1 MNTIDCIK
9 TRRSVR
15 KYRNEQIKDDEL
27 IQVLEAGT
35 WSPTSMGAQ
44 HPHIVAVQ
52 NPAFIERLKKMN
64 VEVMGT
70 TGDPYYGAPTIIL
83 VLTDRGYGNE
93 VYDGSIVLQTMM
105 LAAHEIGLGTC
116 WIHRE
121 RERRQPFPEAPQTGL
136 LQDCQVTEDEYRP
149 GTLRRGK
156 LLHAVSRQ
164 VGLPAKS
171 ASKRILHCA
180 FDEITPKM
188 LA

>member
-15 KYRNEQIKDDEL
+15 KFKDEQIKDDEL

-44 HPHIVAVQ
+44 HPHI
-52 NPAFIERLKKMN
+52 I
-64 VEVMGT
+64 T

-121 RERRQPFPEAPQTGL
+121 REMFDSEEGKQLLRDMGIQEDLMGIGALSIGYEAEGGSHAPKP
-136 LQDCQVTEDEYRP
+136 R
-149 GTLRRGK
+149 K
-156 LLHAVSRQ
+156 LNYYQ
-164 VGLPAKS
+164 
-171 ASKRILHCA
+171 IL
-180 FDEITPKM
+180 K
-188 LA
+188 

>member
-52 NPAFIERLKKMN
+52 NPAFIERL
-64 VEVMGT
+64 
-70 TGDPYYGAPTIIL
+70 
-83 VLTDRGYGNE
+83 

-121 RERRQPFPEAPQTGL
+121 REMFDSKEGRQLLRDMGIQEDLMGIGALSIGYEAEG
-136 LQDCQVTEDEYRP
+136 
-149 GTLRRGK
+149 GS
-156 LLHAVSRQ
+156 HS
-164 VGLPAKS
+164 
-171 ASKRILHCA
+171 
-180 FDEITPKM
+180 PKPRKPDYYKIVK
-188 LA
+188 

>member
-15 KYRNEQIKDDEL
+15 KFKDEQIKDDEL

-44 HPHIVAVQ
+44 HPHIIAVQ
-52 NPAFIERLKKMN
+52 NPAFIVRLRKMN
-64 VEVMGT
+64 AEVMGT
-70 TGDPYYGAPTIIL
+70 TGDP
-83 VLTDRGYGNE
+83 GYGNE

-121 RERRQPFPEAPQTGL
+121 REMFDSEEGKQLLRDMGIQEDLMGIGALSIGYEAEGGSHAPKP
-136 LQDCQVTEDEYRP
+136 R
-149 GTLRRGK
+149 K
-156 LLHAVSRQ
+156 LNYYQ
-164 VGLPAKS
+164 
-171 ASKRILHCA
+171 IL
-180 FDEITPKM
+180 K
-188 LA
+188 

>member
-15 KYRNEQIKDDEL
+15 KFKDEQIKDDEL

-44 HPHIVAVQ
+44 HPHIIAVQ
-52 NPAFIERLKKMN
+52 NPAFIERLRKMN
-64 VEVMGT
+64 AEVMGSK
-70 TGDPYYGAPTIIL
+70 GDPYYGAPTIIL

-105 LAAHEIGLGTC
+105 LAAHDIGLGTC

-121 RERRQPFPEAPQTGL
+121 REMFDSE
-136 LQDCQVTEDEYRP
+136 E
-149 GTLRRGK
+149 GK
-156 LLHAVSRQ
+156 LLLRDMGIQEDLMGIGALSIGYEAEGGIHA
-164 VGLPAKS
+164 
-171 ASKRILHCA
+171 
-180 FDEITPKM
+180 PKPRKPDYYKIVK
-188 LA
+188 

>member
-15 KYRNEQIKDDEL
+15 KFKDEQIKDDEL

-35 WSPTSMGAQ
+35 WS
-44 HPHIVAVQ
+44 
-52 NPAFIERLKKMN
+52 ERLRKMN
-64 VEVMGT
+64 AEVMGT

-121 RERRQPFPEAPQTGL
+121 REMFDTEEGKQLLSDMGIQEDLMGIGALSIGYEAEG
-136 LQDCQVTEDEYRP
+136 
-149 GTLRRGK
+149 GS
-156 LLHAVSRQ
+156 HS
-164 VGLPAKS
+164 
-171 ASKRILHCA
+171 
-180 FDEITPKM
+180 PKPRK
-188 LA
+188 ADYYKIVK

>member
-15 KYRNEQIKDDEL
+15 KFKNEQIKDEEL

-44 HPHIVAVQ
+44 HPHIIAVQ
-52 NPAFIERLKKMN
+52 NPTLLSRLRKMN
-64 VEVMGT
+64 AEVLGAT
-70 TGDPYYGAPTIIL
+70 SDPYYGAPTIIL

-93 VYDGSIVLQTMM
+93 IYDGSIVLQTMM

-121 RERRQPFPEAPQTGL
+121 REMFDSEAGRQLLRDMGIEEDLMGIGALSIGYEAEG
-136 LQDCQVTEDEYRP
+136 
-149 GTLRRGK
+149 GS
-156 LLHAVSRQ
+156 HAPKSRKPDYYK
-164 VGLPAKS
+164 VVK
-171 ASKRILHCA
+171 
-180 FDEITPKM
+180 
-188 LA
+188 

>member
-70 TGDPYYGAPTIIL
+70 
-83 VLTDRGYGNE
+83 

-121 RERRQPFPEAPQTGL
+121 REMFDSKEGRQLLRDMGIQEDLMGIGALSIGYEAEG
-136 LQDCQVTEDEYRP
+136 
-149 GTLRRGK
+149 GS
-156 LLHAVSRQ
+156 HS
-164 VGLPAKS
+164 
-171 ASKRILHCA
+171 
-180 FDEITPKM
+180 PKPRKPDYYKIVK
-188 LA
+188 